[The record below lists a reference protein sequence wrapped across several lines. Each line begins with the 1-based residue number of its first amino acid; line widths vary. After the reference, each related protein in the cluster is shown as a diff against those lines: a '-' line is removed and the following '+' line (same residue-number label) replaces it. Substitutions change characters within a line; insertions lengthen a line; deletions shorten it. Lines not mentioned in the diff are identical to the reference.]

1 MDLSALDPELR
12 RQIAAGGVALAWAA
26 FTGLILGREALRR
39 RARQREAAALA
50 TGPGAPVLVAYA
62 SQTGFAEEL
71 ARTTARALTTA
82 GTPVTLRDLSA
93 VTAADLA
100 GAGRALFLV
109 STTGEGD
116 APDPARAFIRDVMA
130 TTPDLSGLSHAVLAL
145 GDSSYAQ
152 FCAFGRS
159 LDAWLAGRGAQ
170 ALFDRIE
177 VDDGDD
183 AALQLWQASL
193 AGLSGSTELTD
204 WSRPAYGQWALTER
218 RLLNPGSP
226 GGEAWHIRLEP
237 QDGAATWQAGD
248 LVEIAPQRDPAA
260 RETGLPHRD
269 YSIASLPE
277 DGGIELIVRLQ
288 VDTGGRPGLGSG
300 WLCRL
305 AEVGQPLEARVRSNR
320 SFHTPPG
327 DAPLILIGAGTG
339 LAGLRAHLKAR
350 AAAGQGRNWLIFG
363 ERTAAHDFLHRAEI
377 EHWQASGVLQRL
389 DLAFSRDQDQRIYV
403 QHRLREAAAPLR
415 AWVAEGASI
424 MVCGSMDG
432 MGREV
437 HAALAEILGV
447 ETLER
452 LTDAGR
458 YRRDVY

>member
-1 MDLSALDPELR
+1 MDLTALDPELR

-39 RARQREAAALA
+39 RARQRETAALA
-50 TGPGAPVLVAYA
+50 SGSGTPVLVVYA

-71 ARTTARALTTA
+71 ARSTARALTTA

-130 TTPDLSGLSHAVLAL
+130 TAPDLSSLRHAVLAL

-170 ALFDRIE
+170 PLFDRIE
-177 VDDGDD
+177 VDDGDE
-183 AALQLWQASL
+183 AALRHWQASL
-193 AGLSGSTELTD
+193 AGLSGGQDLSD
-204 WSRPAYGQWALTER
+204 WNRPAYGRWTLAER

-237 QDGAATWQAGD
+237 LDGAETWQAGD
-248 LVEIAPQRDPAA
+248 LVEIVAGRDPGDGQAA
-260 RETGLPHRD
+260 LPRRD

-288 VDTGGRPGLGSG
+288 LDPEGRPGRGSG
-300 WLCRL
+300 WLCRF
-305 AEVGQPLEARVRSNR
+305 AEVGEVLTARIRSNR

-363 ERTAAHDFLHRAEI
+363 ERTAAHDGLHRAEI
-377 EHWQASGVLQRL
+377 EHWQAGGVLQRL
-389 DLAFSRDQDQRIYV
+389 DLAFSRDQEQPIYV
-403 QHRLREAAAPLR
+403 QHRLREAADTLR
-415 AWVAEGASI
+415 AWVAEGASV
-424 MVCGSMDG
+424 MVCGARDG

-437 HAALAEILGV
+437 HAALTEILGA
-447 ETLER
+447 EGLDR
-452 LTDAGR
+452 LTDEGR